1 VVRGVA
7 VIGPAP
13 RPDRVDTFEVRSNGR
28 RVATLRADVI
38 LVANTSLRAVRPR
51 VMEMGREAF
60 ATMLQAVCEET
71 NIWPLRHEE

>member
-1 VVRGVA
+1 
-7 VIGPAP
+7 
-13 RPDRVDTFEVRSNGR
+13 
-28 RVATLRADVI
+28 VATLRANAI

-71 NIWPLRHEE
+71 NIWPLRHED